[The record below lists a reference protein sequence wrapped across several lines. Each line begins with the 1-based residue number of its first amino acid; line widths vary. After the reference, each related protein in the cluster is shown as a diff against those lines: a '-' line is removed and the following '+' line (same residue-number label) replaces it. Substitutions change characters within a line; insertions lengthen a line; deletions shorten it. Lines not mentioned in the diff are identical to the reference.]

1 MRVDLFDFELPQDRI
16 ATHPASPRDSARLL
30 SLLGNGLQDRI
41 VQDLP
46 SLLRPGDLII
56 SNNTRVIPARIR
68 GKRGEAGVQVT
79 LHKRVD
85 EDRWRAFAKPAKK
98 LKPDDQITFVE
109 GFTAEVVIKGDQ
121 GEIELRFDRSGKDLL
136 AALADFGEM
145 PLPPYIEREKGAT
158 PEDAADY
165 QTIFAAHDG
174 AVAAPTAGLHFTD
187 DLLARLQGAGIKR
200 AEITLHVGAGTFL
213 PVKAEDTDDHRM
225 HSEWYDV
232 SVETAD
238 LIRETRL
245 SGGRVVAIGTTSLRT
260 LEAAASDD
268 GTVPAGSAETD
279 LFITPGYRF
288 KAVDVLLTNF
298 HLPRSTLLM
307 LVSAFA
313 GRDRILEAYEHAIQS
328 KYRFYS
334 YGDACLLEKAEL

>member
-1 MRVDLFDFELPQDRI
+1 M
-16 ATHPASPRDSARLL
+16 
-30 SLLGNGLQDRI
+30 
-41 VQDLP
+41 
-46 SLLRPGDLII
+46 
-56 SNNTRVIPARIR
+56 
-68 GKRGEAGVQVT
+68 AGFCQT
-79 LHKRVD
+79 C
-85 EDRWRAFAKPAKK
+85 EK
-98 LKPDDQITFVE
+98 LKPDDRITFVE
-109 GFTAEVVIKGDQ
+109 AGRGRNKGRS
-121 GEIELRFDRSGKDLL
+121 GEIELQFDRSGKDLL
-136 AALADFGEM
+136 AALADFEEM
-145 PLPPYIEREKGAT
+145 PLPPYIERERR
-158 PEDAADY
+158 DA
-165 QTIFAAHDG
+165 G
-174 AVAAPTAGLHFTD
+174 GCGRLPD
-187 DLLARLQGAGIKR
+187 DLRGPRRSGRGSNSRTTFHRRSSGTLAGAGIKR

-238 LIRETRL
+238 LIRQTRL

-298 HLPRSTLLM
+298 LPRSTLLM

-313 GRDRILEAYEHAIQS
+313 GRDSILEAYEHAIQS

-334 YGDACLLEKAEL
+334 YGDACLLKAEL